1 MTTTN
6 AKNIVRRMYDEIL
19 NDRRL
24 DVIDEI
30 ATPEYVENDP
40 LPGQG
45 KGRDGLR
52 DRVSMLVAAL
62 DPHFSVEDVIAE
74 GDRVVIRWR
83 NAGTHAD
90 SFLGIPATGRSFDI
104 AGIDIYRLEDNRLA
118 EHWHV
123 VDQLTML
130 MQLGLIPAPDGT
142 PA

>member
-83 NAGTHAD
+83 NVGTHVD